1 MAKED
6 RQAAE
11 AVDKVLDK
19 MIKRVETWWVTETA
33 KEARKAEQAE
43 ARAVAKAAKA
53 AERAAAKAQVR
64 VRLLAVAWWAVW
76 ARQASMQNW
85 VQNLVGWCLSRV
97 FWVTETANEARSGP
111 THPNGQL

>member
-6 RQAAE
+6 RQVAE

-43 ARAVAKAAKA
+43 ARAAAKAAKA
-53 AERAAAKAQVR
+53 AEKAAAKAQVS
-64 VRLLAVAWWAVW
+64 RLSERRGMPMWGKGSKKA
-76 ARQASMQNW
+76 QIS
-85 VQNLVGWCLSRV
+85 VQQKR
-97 FWVTETANEARSGP
+97 
-111 THPNGQL
+111 HPNARRPRHVAGKL

>member
-6 RQAAE
+6 RQIAE

-53 AERAAAKAQVR
+53 AEKAAAKAQVR
-64 VRLLAVAWWAVW
+64 ARPVAVAVGCWGRGLVVGGSGQHPGLGT
-76 ARQASMQNW
+76 RSW
-85 VQNLVGWCLSRV
+85 VGGQRV
-97 FWVTETANEARSGP
+97 VRCCCK
-111 THPNGQL
+111 